1 VAVLAPGPFSGAN
14 VHTHEHGITHR
25 GRRGG
30 GLVSTAATVLRAT
43 VLLLAAIG
51 LVTVIGMVR
60 TAREP
65 YGGPL
70 EA

>member
-1 VAVLAPGPFSGAN
+1 MSSP
-14 VHTHEHGITHR
+14 HTHEHAHDHQHADHR
-25 GRRGG
+25 HAGG
-30 GLVSTAATVLRAT
+30 VLGVLRRAVRAA
-43 VLLLAAIG
+43 VLVLAAIG
-51 LVTVIGMVR
+51 VVTVVGMVR